1 MSLPL
6 NSQAVK
12 QQKPLS
18 GLSLPL
24 PKYFQAGN
32 PSLLLCRSTLSRE
45 VALTERAEL
54 MAGADGTWA
63 HPCSG
68 EDIKPSKSKLR
79 GPKCHGQKCN
89 GKTSV
94 STGDNPGPSD
104 THCHGQGA
112 MGVVG
117 SGIIPVLQ
125 CSSLPSRMD
134 AVQGWVLPML
144 PQLSGWCLTVG
155 MRWEYLH

>member
-24 PKYFQAGN
+24 HKYFQAGN
-32 PSLLLCRSTLSRE
+32 PNLLLCRSTLSWE
-45 VALTERAEL
+45 VALTEQAEL
-54 MAGADGTWA
+54 MAGADSTWA
-63 HPCSG
+63 HPRSG
-68 EDIKPSKSKLR
+68 EDIKPSKNKLR
-79 GPKCHGQKCN
+79 EPKCHAQKCN
-89 GKTSV
+89 RKTNV

-104 THCHGQGA
+104 THCHGCRA

-117 SGIIPVLQ
+117 SGIIPGLR
-125 CSSLPSRMD
+125 CSSVLSGMD
-134 AVQGWVLPML
+134 AVRGWMLPM
-144 PQLSGWCLTVG
+144 PPRLSGWWLTVG
-155 MRWEYLH
+155 L